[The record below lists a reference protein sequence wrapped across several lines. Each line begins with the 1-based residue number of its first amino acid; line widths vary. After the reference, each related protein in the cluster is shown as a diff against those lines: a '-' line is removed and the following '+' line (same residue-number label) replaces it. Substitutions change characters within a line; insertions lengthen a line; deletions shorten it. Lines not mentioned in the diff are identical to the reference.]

1 MLCDKVMS
9 SKLIRRDQEDKIT
22 QLKKENILVFQ
33 RIGLVEAAKIY
44 KDIGDMFPR
53 EATEEEK
60 KQLTE
65 FVQNFGD
72 KTQKS

>member
-1 MLCDKVMS
+1 MS

-22 QLKKENILVFQ
+22 QLKKENILIFQ

-44 KDIGDMFPR
+44 KDISDMFPR